1 MLCMWLPGLP
11 RQSCCLEDLSSLG
24 QAQLMFSELPVN
36 KRKDAAYV
44 TPLLDG
50 SLGTGRQPVQIL
62 QADMGGGGLRVSAVP
77 QPATELPS
85 QGHSS

>member
-1 MLCMWLPGLP
+1 MWLPGLP

-62 QADMGGGGLRVSAVP
+62 QADMGWGVQVSAVS
-77 QPATELPS
+77 QPATEPPS